1 MELRSIFQSVIALH
15 QEELPL
21 SLKNRKQLLPI
32 NKDSIVT
39 VTGIRRCGKSS
50 LLALTINRL
59 LQNGVR
65 PEQILYIGFD
75 DERLPQCRHPTST
88 RYYKPIARC
97 IPPNR

>member
-59 LQNGVR
+59 LKMVFDQSR
-65 PEQILYIGFD
+65 YYISASTTSA
-75 DERLPQCRHPTST
+75 LPQCRHPTST

>member
-21 SLKNRKQLLPI
+21 SLKNRKQQLPI

-59 LQNGVR
+59 LLNGVR

-75 DERLPQCRHPTST
+75 DERFASMQTSDFDEILQAYREMYT
-88 RYYKPIARC
+88 TH
-97 IPPNR
+97 